1 MYEALEL
8 RDGGSEYMGKGV
20 LKVRFLFTGS
30 DVSFDLPHLAML
42 SLLIKFLLCVH
53 RLLRM

>member
-1 MYEALEL
+1 VYEALEL